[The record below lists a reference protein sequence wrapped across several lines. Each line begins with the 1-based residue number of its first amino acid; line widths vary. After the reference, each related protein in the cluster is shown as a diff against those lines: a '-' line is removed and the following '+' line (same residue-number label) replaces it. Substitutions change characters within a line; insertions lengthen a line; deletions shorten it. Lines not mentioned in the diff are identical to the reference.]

1 MNAATRSTAEPMGI
15 LGDLPAPGT
24 TLIEADAGTGKTYTL
39 VALATR
45 FLAEG
50 VVDAE
55 HLMLVTFS
63 RAATRE
69 LQERMRLRLVQT
81 LRGLEA
87 DEAAV
92 EANSEAMDPVV
103 ALLRSGEREVVAARR
118 NRLAAALG
126 NFDAATIVTTHAFCR
141 RMLDGLGAIGAGD
154 SDGSTRTD
162 LSELTREI
170 VDDLYLRIY
179 ARSATPPPFDR
190 RVAETIAGAAMHD
203 RQATLTPQDADG
215 TDAGERVAFAAAARE
230 ELRKRKLLS
239 GIRDFEDLQHA
250 LFERIADPVS
260 GPEAVRRIRQRFTV
274 VLVDEFQDTDELQWK
289 ILRKAFGG
297 PGDTNRL
304 ILVADPKQAIYAFR
318 GADIFSYLR
327 AREDA
332 VDGGALTTNRRT
344 DRLLIA
350 GLDHLQGGAAL
361 GSDKIVVGCP
371 DAAED
376 RTDSRLLIRG
386 SERSGAP
393 LVVRMLGRDA
403 AKAPEGREFPPV
415 AAMRAAVA
423 ADVAGRIVELLGD
436 TDRRTADGDSTPLS
450 PGDIAVLMRTHG
462 QVAAVREH
470 LDAAGVPSVPIGG
483 TSVFATE
490 AAGWWLAVLR
500 AVEQPA
506 RHGLVRLAALTPLFG
521 YSPADLDRDP
531 DRVVARVADE
541 LIAAAR
547 LIERVG
553 YSAALERLSLVG
565 NQPLAGRLLRV
576 PSGSRD
582 ITDLRHIAE
591 LLDSDG
597 AIPPLPT
604 AVRRLER
611 RIAEPESAGDE
622 RIRRLDSDADAVQ
635 LATIHATKGL
645 EFPVVCLP
653 YLWDAARNPKPETML
668 LHGDR
673 NDRLLDV
680 GGWQASGAA
689 QRSALASAEIDG
701 EDLRLMYVG
710 LTRAESRA
718 ILWWAPSV
726 VTGRSPLHR
735 MLGRTP
741 HSPTVP
747 ADALVPSTDDAVEAH
762 LRRWA
767 RECPEDA
774 IAIERVRGVPDS
786 AVRWRPPA
794 PATEQ
799 LRTAQYSRVVDT
811 TWRRLS
817 YTSLTAGA
825 HTATVEP
832 ERPAVVVDEPAPP
845 DEVDIDS
852 DELPVEEPPAESSG
866 PEMEIDVPDAFR
878 SPMADLPAGADF
890 GVVVHEVLQFVDTS
904 AGDLRAEVERSCA
917 QAQREGGL
925 DVDSAALTQALV
937 AVLRTPLGTDSTTL
951 ADVGP
956 SDRLSEMEFELPL
969 AGSSRDGMPVTIA
982 SIARLMRRL
991 LPADDPLAGYSDHLA
1006 RLDPTRLRG
1015 YLTGSI
1021 DSVLRLPGPRFVVVD
1036 YKTNRVGGEA
1046 VDIRAYGRD
1055 AMADEMIRS
1064 HYPLQ
1069 AILYAVAL
1077 HRYLRWRLPGY
1088 DPSRHLGGIRYLF
1101 VRAMVGAHTPADLGV
1116 FAWDPP
1122 AELICALSDLLGGRA

>member
-1 MNAATRSTAEPMGI
+1 MTAGRTETRQLDI
-15 LGDLPAPGT
+15 LGELPAPGT

-87 DEAAV
+87 PPAADV
-92 EANSEAMDPVV
+92 AADPVV
-103 ALLRSGEREVVAARR
+103 ELLRAGTAEQVAARR
-118 NRLAAALG
+118 DRLAAALG

-141 RMLDGLGAIGAGD
+141 RMLDGLGAIGAGE

-162 LSELTREI
+162 LTELTREI
-170 VDDLYLRIY
+170 VDDLYLRTY
-179 ARSATPPPFDR
+179 ARSAEPPPFDR
-190 RVAETIAGAAMHD
+190 RAASAIAEAAMRD
-203 RQATLTPQDADG
+203 RQAALAPTDVDG
-215 TDAGERVAFAAAARE
+215 TDAAERVAFAAAARE
-230 ELRKRKLLS
+230 ELRRRKAMS
-239 GIRDFEDLQHA
+239 GIRDFEDLQEA
-250 LFERIADPVS
+250 LLERITDPAS
-260 GPEAVRRIRQRFTV
+260 GTEAVRRIRERFTV
-274 VLVDEFQDTDELQWK
+274 VLVDEFQDTDDRQWE
-289 ILRKAFGG
+289 ILRTAFGAG
-297 PGDTNRL
+297 GDANRL

-327 AREDA
+327 ARNDA

-344 DRLLIA
+344 DQLLIA
-350 GLDHLQGGAAL
+350 GLDHLQGGAEL
-361 GSDKIVVGCP
+361 GNPEIVVGRP
-371 DAAED
+371 GAH
-376 RTDSRLLIRG
+376 RTRSRLIDPATG
-386 SERSGAP
+386 AAPAP
-393 LVVRMLGRDA
+393 LVLRMLGRDA
-403 AKAPEGREFPPV
+403 ARAPADREFPPV
-415 AAMRAAVA
+415 ADMRAAVA
-423 ADVAGRIVELLGD
+423 ADVARRIVELLD
-436 TDRRTADGDSTPLS
+436 RTERRTDGDATEPLS
-450 PGDIAVLMRTHG
+450 PGDIAVLVRTHG

-470 LDAAGVPSVPIGG
+470 LDAVGVPSVPIGG
-483 TSVFATE
+483 TSVYATD
-490 AAGWWLAVLR
+490 AARWWLAVLQ

-506 RHGLVRLAALTPLFG
+506 RNGLVRLAALTPVFG
-521 YSPADLDRDP
+521 YTPADLDRDP
-531 DRVVARVADE
+531 DGIVARVADE

-553 YSAALERLSLVG
+553 YSAALERLALVG
-565 NQPLAGRLLRV
+565 DVPLASRLLRLS
-576 PSGSRD
+576 SGGRD

-591 LLDSDG
+591 LLDTDG
-597 AIPPLPT
+597 PIPPVPT

-653 YLWDAARNPKPETML
+653 YLWDAARNPKPETMV
-668 LHGDR
+668 LHDGSR
-673 NDRLLDV
+673 QRLLDV
-680 GGWQASGAA
+680 GGWQAPGAA
-689 QRSALASAEIDG
+689 QRSGSATAEMDG

-710 LTRAESRA
+710 LTRAESRV

-726 VTGRSPLHR
+726 VTAKSPLHR
-735 MLGRTP
+735 MLSRP
-741 HSPTVP
+741 AQSPTVP
-747 ADALVPSTDDAVEAH
+747 ADALLPSTDDAVDAV

-767 RECPEDA
+767 REGPEGA
-774 IAIERVRGVPDS
+774 IAIERLRGEPAE
-786 AVRWRPPA
+786 AVTWQPPT
-794 PATEQ
+794 PPVDR
-799 LRTAQYSRVVDT
+799 LRAARFDRTVDT

-825 HTATVEP
+825 HAAPAEA
-832 ERPAVVVDEPAPP
+832 ERPAVVIDEPAPAE
-845 DEVDIDS
+845 EVEIDRDDI
-852 DELPVEEPPAESSG
+852 PVEDPPALVAEVIDD
-866 PEMEIDVPDAFR
+866 PDVPARFR

-890 GVVVHEVLQFVDTS
+890 GVVVHEVLQFIDTS
-904 AGDLRAEVERSCA
+904 ADDLRAEVARSCA

-925 DVDSAALTQALV
+925 EVDVEALADALT
-937 AVLRTPLGTDSTTL
+937 AVLRTPLGAGAETL
-951 ADVGP
+951 AAVGP

-969 AGSSRDGMPVTIA
+969 AGSAPDGRPITIA
-982 SIARLMRRL
+982 SIARLMRRM
-991 LPADDPLAGYSDHLA
+991 LPADDPLAAYPDHLA
-1006 RLDPTRLRG
+1006 RLEPTRLRG

-1046 VDIRAYGRD
+1046 VDIRGYDGA

-1088 DPSRHLGGIRYLF
+1088 DPIRHLGGMKYLF
-1101 VRAMVGAHTPADLGV
+1101 VRAMVGADTPDDLGV
-1116 FAWDPP
+1116 FTWEPP
-1122 AELICALSDLLGGRA
+1122 AELVVALSDLLGGRR

>member
-1 MNAATRSTAEPMGI
+1 MTAFRAEAKPLDI
-15 LGDLPAPGT
+15 LGELPSPGT

-87 DEAAV
+87 PPDAGADP
-92 EANSEAMDPVV
+92 DPVV
-103 ALLRSGEREVVAARR
+103 ELLRTGTAEQVAERRD
-118 NRLAAALG
+118 RLATALG

-141 RMLDGLGAIGAGD
+141 RMLDGLGAIGAGE

-162 LSELTREI
+162 LTELTREI
-170 VDDLYLRIY
+170 VDDLYLRTY
-179 ARSATPPPFDR
+179 ARSAEPPPFDR
-190 RVAETIAGAAMHD
+190 RVAGAIADAAMRD
-203 RQATLTPQDADG
+203 RQAALAPTDVDG
-215 TDAGERVAFAAAARE
+215 TDAAERVAFAAAARE
-230 ELRKRKLLS
+230 ELRRRKAIS
-239 GIRDFEDLQHA
+239 GIRDFEDLQQA
-250 LFERIADPVS
+250 LLDRITDPAS
-260 GPEAVRRIRQRFTV
+260 GAEAVRRIRERFTV
-274 VLVDEFQDTDELQWK
+274 VLVDEFQDTDDRQWE
-289 ILRKAFGG
+289 ILRTAFGA
-297 PGDTNRL
+297 GDANRL

-327 AREDA
+327 ARTDA

-344 DRLLIA
+344 DQLLIA
-350 GLDHLQGGAAL
+350 GLDHLQGGAEL
-361 GSDKIVVGCP
+361 GDPQIVVGTP
-371 DAAED
+371 GAHRTEPRLIDRATGAAPP
-376 RTDSRLLIRG
+376 
-386 SERSGAP
+386 P

-403 AKAPEGREFPPV
+403 AKAPADREFPPV
-415 AAMRAAVA
+415 ADMRSAVA
-423 ADVAGRIVELLGD
+423 ADVARRIVALLD
-436 TDRRTADGDSTPLS
+436 ETERRTGRDTTEPLS
-450 PGDIAVLMRTHG
+450 PGDIAVLVRTHG

-470 LDAAGVPSVPIGG
+470 LDAVGVPSVPIGG
-483 TSVFATE
+483 TSVYATD
-490 AAGWWLAVLR
+490 AARWWLAVLQ
-500 AVEQPA
+500 AVEAPT
-506 RHGLVRLAALTPLFG
+506 RNRLVRLAALTPVFG
-521 YSPADLDRDP
+521 YTPADLDRDP
-531 DRVVARVADE
+531 DGVVARVADE

-553 YSAALERLSLVG
+553 YSAALERLALVG
-565 NQPLAGRLLRV
+565 NVPLASRLLRLS
-576 PSGSRD
+576 SGGRD

-591 LLDSDG
+591 LLDTDG
-597 AIPPLPT
+597 PIPPVPT

-653 YLWDAARNPKPETML
+653 YLWDAARNPKPETMV
-668 LHGDR
+668 LHDDR
-673 NDRLLDV
+673 KQRLLDV
-680 GGWQASGAA
+680 GGWQAAGAA
-689 QRSALASAEIDG
+689 QRSASATAEIDG

-710 LTRAESRA
+710 LTRAESRV

-726 VTGRSPLHR
+726 VTGKSPLHR
-735 MLGRTP
+735 MLSRP
-741 HSPTVP
+741 ADSATVP
-747 ADALVPSTDDAVEAH
+747 ADALLPSTDDAFDAV

-767 RECPEDA
+767 REGPQGA
-774 IAIERVRGVPDS
+774 IAIERLRGAPTD
-786 AVRWRPPA
+786 AVTWQPPTA
-794 PATEQ
+794 PVDR
-799 LRTAQYSRVVDT
+799 LRAARFDRTVDT

-825 HTATVEP
+825 HAAPPEP
-832 ERPAVVVDEPAPP
+832 ERPAVVIDEPAPAE
-845 DEVDIDS
+845 EVEIDREDI
-852 DELPVEEPPAESSG
+852 PVEDPPALVAETVDD
-866 PEMEIDVPDAFR
+866 PDVPARFR

-890 GVVVHEVLQFVDTS
+890 GVVVHEVLQFIDTS
-904 AGDLRAEVERSCA
+904 ADDLRAEVARRCV

-925 DVDSAALTQALV
+925 EVDVEALADALT
-937 AVLRTPLGTDSTTL
+937 AVLRTPLGAGADTL
-951 ADVGP
+951 AAVGP
-956 SDRLSEMEFELPL
+956 ADRLSEMEFEVPL
-969 AGSSRDGMPVTIA
+969 AGTDPDGGPITIS
-982 SIARLMRRL
+982 SIAHVLRRL
-991 LPADDPLAGYSDHLA
+991 LPADDPLAAYPDHLA
-1006 RLDPTRLRG
+1006 RLEPTRLRG

-1046 VDIRAYGRD
+1046 LDIRGYDHA

-1088 DPSRHLGGIRYLF
+1088 DPHRHLGGMRYLF
-1101 VRAMVGAHTPADLGV
+1101 VRAMVGADTPADLGV
-1116 FAWDPP
+1116 FTWEPP
-1122 AELICALSDLLGGRA
+1122 ADVVVALSDLLGGRR